1 MKYGFTTTASTV
13 VLGCTLAL
21 TSPAMA
27 DIEDAKKL
35 IEQYSQLPVFEAPGP
50 AFDAKACMA
59 DKKMFVIPLTNAN
72 PFNAAISQGFVD
84 AAGIVGFELR
94 DWETQMDPAGWIQ
107 GINTAVAEKFDLIDM
122 QGGLPPEFLV
132 PQITEARGAGV
143 KVTATHN
150 YDASTQQIPDFLD
163 SAANTD
169 YVTVGKIIAA
179 WAIAKTDGKVNALVL
194 GPDEITP
201 TAPLRDAIINYLKE
215 NCPDCKST
223 YINVPVND
231 WATKTQPAVQNA
243 LLADSSINY
252 VLPVYDS
259 LSQFIVPAIQIA
271 NSKAKIVSYN
281 GTPFVLDMMR
291 DGDIVE
297 MNVGESLGWVG
308 MAGTDANMRL
318 LCGLDPVTKL
328 NTPAYIFTDENVETA
343 GVPATF
349 NDGYGDVHIEG
360 FKALWGIK

>member
-1 MKYGFTTTASTV
+1 MKNLILPT
-13 VLGCTLAL
+13 LGGLLMLAV
-21 TSPAMA
+21 PAKADMA
-27 DIEDAKKL
+27 AAEALIAKHR
-35 IEQYSQLPVFEAPGP
+35 QLPTFEAPGP
-50 AFDAKACMA
+50 AFDARACMQ

-84 AAGIVGFELR
+84 AAAMVGFELR

-107 GINTAVAEKFDLIDM
+107 GINTATAEGFDLIDL

-132 PQITEARGAGV
+132 PQITEARTAGV

-150 YDASTQQIPDFLD
+150 WDATTQTVPDFMD
-163 SAANTD
+163 GAANTD
-169 YVTVGKIIAA
+169 YVTVGEIIAA
-179 WAIAKTDGKVNALVL
+179 WAMVKTGGKVNAIVL

-201 TAPLRDAIINYLKE
+201 TAPLRDAIIGYLKD
-215 NCPDCKST
+215 NCPDCKT
-223 YINVPVND
+223 QYINVPVND

-243 LLADSSINY
+243 LLADPTINY

-259 LSQFIVPAIQIA
+259 MSQFIVPAIQIA
-271 NSKAKIVSYN
+271 GSSAKIVSYN

-328 NTPAYIFTDENVETA
+328 NTPAYIFSDENVATA
-343 GVPATF
+343 GNPATF
-349 NDGYGDVHIEG
+349 NDGYGDVHRAG
-360 FKALWGIK
+360 FAKLWGVE

>member
-1 MKYGFTTTASTV
+1 MKPV
-13 VLGCTLAL
+13 KLVLLGVCAVAL
-21 TSPAMA
+21 PLQAQA
-27 DIEDAKKL
+27 GIDEARAL
-35 IEQYSQLPVFEAPGP
+35 IEKHSQLPTFEPPGEP
-50 AFDAKACMA
+50 FDAKACMA

-84 AAGIVGFELR
+84 AAEIIGFELR

-107 GINTAVAEKFDLIDM
+107 GINTAVAENFDLIDL

-132 PQITEARGAGV
+132 PQITEARSAGTL
-143 KVTATHN
+143 VTATHN
-150 YDASTQQIPDFLD
+150 YDSTTQKIPEFLD

-169 YVTVGKIIAA
+169 YVTVGQIIAA
-179 WAIAKTDGKVNALVL
+179 WTIVQTEGKVNALVL

-201 TAPLRDAIINYLKE
+201 TAPLRDAIIGYLE
-215 NCPDCKST
+215 AHCPDCKTS

-243 LLADSSINY
+243 LLADPSINY

-271 NSKAKIVSYN
+271 NSDARIVSYN

-291 DGDIVE
+291 EADIVE

-328 NTPAYIFTDENVETA
+328 NTPAYIFTDDNVASA
-343 GVPATF
+343 GNPATF
-349 NDGYGDVHIEG
+349 NDGYGDVHIDG
-360 FKALWGIK
+360 FKALWNIE

>member
-1 MKYGFTTTASTV
+1 MRHV
-13 VLGCTLAL
+13 IRLAAAAAAL
-21 TSPAMA
+21 SSPALA
-27 DIEDAKKL
+27 DMEAAKAL
-35 IEQYSQLPVFEAPGP
+35 VEQYSQLPTFESPGP

-84 AAGIVGFELR
+84 AAEIVGFELR
-94 DWETQMDPAGWIQ
+94 DWETQLDPAGWIQ
-107 GINTAVAEKFDLIDM
+107 GINTATAEGFDLIDL

-132 PQITEARGAGV
+132 PQITEARNAGL

-150 YDASTQQIPDFLD
+150 WDASTQETPDFMD
-163 SAANTD
+163 GAANTD
-169 YVTVGKIIAA
+169 YVTIGKIIAA
-179 WAIAKTDGKVNALVL
+179 WTIVQTEGKVNALVL

-201 TAPLRDAIINYLKE
+201 TAPLRDAIIGYLDE
-215 NCPDCKST
+215 NCPDCRT
-223 YINVPVND
+223 NYINVPVND
-231 WATKTQPAVQNA
+231 WATQGQPAVQNA
-243 LLADSSINY
+243 LLADPSINY

-259 LSQFIVPAIQIA
+259 MSQFIVPAIQIA
-271 NSKAKIVSYN
+271 DSSAKIVSYN

-318 LCGLDPVTKL
+318 LCGLDPVTRL

-343 GVPATF
+343 GNPATF
-349 NDGYGDVHIEG
+349 NDGYGDVHSTG
-360 FKALWGIK
+360 FKALWGLE

>member
-1 MKYGFTTTASTV
+1 MKYMTTAAAAALL
-13 VLGCTLAL
+13 LGAPAHAGIDEARAL
-21 TSPAMA
+21 IA
-27 DIEDAKKL
+27 
-35 IEQYSQLPVFEAPGP
+35 QYSQLPTFEAPGP

-59 DKKMFVIPLTNAN
+59 EKKMFVIPLTNAN

-84 AAGIVGFELR
+84 AAEIVGFELR
-94 DWETQMDPAGWIQ
+94 DWETQLDPAGWIQ
-107 GINTAVAEKFDLIDM
+107 GINTAVAEGFDLIDL
-122 QGGLPPEFLV
+122 QGGLPPEFLQ
-132 PQITEARGAGV
+132 PQILEAQAAGV

-150 YDASTQQIPDFLD
+150 WDATTQGAPDWMD
-163 SAANTD
+163 GAANTD
-169 YVTVGKIIAA
+169 YVTVGQIIAA
-179 WAIAKTDGKVNALVL
+179 WAIVQTEGKVNALVL

-201 TAPLRDAIINYLKE
+201 TAPLRDSILGYLAE
-215 NCPDCKST
+215 HCPDCTTK

-231 WATKTQPAVQNA
+231 WATQGQPAVQNA
-243 LLADSSINY
+243 LLADPTINY

-259 LSQFIVPAIQIA
+259 MSQFIVPAIQIA
-271 NSKAKIVSYN
+271 GSNAKIVSYN

-328 NTPAYIFTDENVETA
+328 NTPAYIFTDENVASA

-360 FKALWGIK
+360 FKALWGID

>member
-1 MKYGFTTTASTV
+1 MKKLFLPAVGA
-13 VLGCTLAL
+13 AL
-21 TSPAMA
+21 MFAPAAHADMA
-27 DIEDAKKL
+27 DAKAL
-35 IEQYSQLPVFEAPGP
+35 IEKHSQLPTFEAPGP

-84 AAGIVGFELR
+84 AAAMVGFELR

-107 GINTAVAEKFDLIDM
+107 GINTAVAENFDLIDM

-132 PQITEARGAGV
+132 PQITEARDKGV

-150 YDASTQQIPDFLD
+150 YDATTQQIPDFLD

-179 WAIAKTDGKVNALVL
+179 WTMVQTDGKVNALVL

-201 TAPLRDAIINYLKE
+201 TAPLRDAIINYLKD
-215 NCPDCKST
+215 NCPDCKTT

-243 LLADSSINY
+243 LLADPSINY

-259 LSQFIVPAIQIA
+259 MSQFIVPAIQIA
-271 NSKAKIVSYN
+271 DSDAKIVSYN

-291 DGDIVE
+291 EGDIVE

-318 LCGLDPVTKL
+318 LCGLDPVTVL
-328 NTPAYIFTDENVETA
+328 NTPAFIFTDENVATA
-343 GVPATF
+343 GNPATF
-349 NDGYGDVHIEG
+349 NDGYGDVHKAG
-360 FKALWGIK
+360 FAKLWGLE

>member
-1 MKYGFTTTASTV
+1 MKRLLFVAAS
-13 VLGCTLAL
+13 LGLMAGPALADL
-21 TSPAMA
+21 EA
-27 DIEDAKKL
+27 AKAL
-35 IEQYSQLPVFEAPGP
+35 IEKHSQLPTFEAPGP
-50 AFDAKACMA
+50 AFDARACME
-59 DKKMFVIPLTNAN
+59 DKKVFVIPLTNAN

-84 AAGIVGFELR
+84 AAEILGVELR

-107 GINTAVAEKFDLIDM
+107 GINTAVAEGYDLIDL
-122 QGGLPPEFLV
+122 QGGLPPEFLQ
-132 PQITEARGAGV
+132 PQIIEAQQAGV

-150 YDASTQQIPDFLD
+150 WDATTQGAPDWMD
-163 SAANTD
+163 GAANTD
-169 YVTVGKIIAA
+169 YVTVGQLIAA
-179 WAIAKTDGKVNALVL
+179 WTMVQTGGEVNALVL

-201 TAPLRDAIINYLKE
+201 TAPLRDAIVNYLSE
-215 NCPDCKST
+215 NCPDCKTT

-231 WATKTQPAVQNA
+231 WATQGQSAVQNA
-243 LLADSSINY
+243 LLADPSINY

-259 LSQFIVPAIQIA
+259 MSQFIVPAIQIA
-271 NSKAKIVSYN
+271 GSDAKIVSFN

-308 MAGTDANMRL
+308 MAGMDANMRL
-318 LCGLDPVTKL
+318 LCGLEPVTVL

-343 GVPATF
+343 GIPATF

-360 FKALWGIK
+360 FKALWGVE

>member
-1 MKYGFTTTASTV
+1 MKNLILPT
-13 VLGCTLAL
+13 LGGLLMLAV
-21 TSPAMA
+21 PAKADMA
-27 DIEDAKKL
+27 AAEALIAKH
-35 IEQYSQLPVFEAPGP
+35 SQLPTFEAPGP
-50 AFDAKACMA
+50 AFDARACMQ

-84 AAGIVGFELR
+84 AAAMVGFELR

-107 GINTAVAEKFDLIDM
+107 GINTATAEGFDLIDL

-132 PQITEARGAGV
+132 PQITEARTAGV

-150 YDASTQQIPDFLD
+150 WDATTQTVPDFMD
-163 SAANTD
+163 GAANTD
-169 YVTVGKIIAA
+169 YVTVGEIIAA
-179 WAIAKTDGKVNALVL
+179 WAMVKTGGKVNAIVL

-201 TAPLRDAIINYLKE
+201 TAPLRDAIIGYLKD
-215 NCPDCKST
+215 NCPDCKT
-223 YINVPVND
+223 QYINVPVND

-243 LLADSSINY
+243 LLADPTINY

-259 LSQFIVPAIQIA
+259 MSQFIVPAIQIA
-271 NSKAKIVSYN
+271 GSSAKIVSYN

-328 NTPAYIFTDENVETA
+328 NTPAYIFSDENVATA
-343 GVPATF
+343 GNPATF
-349 NDGYGDVHIEG
+349 NDGYGDVHRAG
-360 FKALWGIK
+360 FAKLWGVE

>member
-1 MKYGFTTTASTV
+1 MKNLILPT
-13 VLGCTLAL
+13 LGGLLMLAV
-21 TSPAMA
+21 PAKADMA
-27 DIEDAKKL
+27 AAEALIAKH
-35 IEQYSQLPVFEAPGP
+35 SQLPTFEAPGP
-50 AFDAKACMA
+50 AFDAKACMK

-84 AAGIVGFELR
+84 AAAMVGFELR

-107 GINTAVAEKFDLIDM
+107 GINTATAEGFDLIDM

-132 PQITEARGAGV
+132 PQITEARAAGV

-150 YDASTQQIPDFLD
+150 WDATTQKVPDFMD
-163 SAANTD
+163 GAANTD
-169 YVTVGKIIAA
+169 YVTVGRIIAA
-179 WAIAKTDGKVNALVL
+179 WAMVKTGGKVNALVL

-201 TAPLRDAIINYLKE
+201 TAPLRDAIIGYLKD
-215 NCPDCKST
+215 NCPDCKT
-223 YINVPVND
+223 QYINVPVND

-243 LLADSSINY
+243 LLADPTINY

-259 LSQFIVPAIQIA
+259 MSQFIVPAIQIA
-271 NSKAKIVSYN
+271 GSSAKIVSYN

-308 MAGTDANMRL
+308 MAGTDADMRL

-328 NTPAYIFTDENVETA
+328 NTPAFIFSDENVGTA
-343 GVPATF
+343 GNPATF
-349 NDGYGDVHIEG
+349 NDGYGDVHRAG
-360 FKALWGIK
+360 FAKLWGVE